1 MREALAVERS
11 PRVNSW
17 NRTRAVK
24 HEKGV
29 RQGRNGGGE
38 GGGIPGKIKARCMM
52 TFAPIHVKVNM
63 LYTLAV
69 DVLW

>member
-1 MREALAVERS
+1 M
-11 PRVNSW
+11 
-17 NRTRAVK
+17 K